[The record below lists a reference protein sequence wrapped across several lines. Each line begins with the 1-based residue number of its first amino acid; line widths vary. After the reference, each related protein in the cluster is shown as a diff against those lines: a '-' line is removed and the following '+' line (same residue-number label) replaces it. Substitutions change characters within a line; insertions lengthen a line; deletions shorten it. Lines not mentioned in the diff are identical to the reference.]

1 MKQNLLLTRELSLER
16 VIDGFFIRVRQFLIN
31 TLYILWI
38 VVNLPQVNF
47 FNKAI
52 VFLPFE

>member
-1 MKQNLLLTRELSLER
+1 MKQNLLLTRELSLKR

>member
-38 VVNLPQVNF
+38 VVNLPQVNS